1 MDKNRLLEHDMVRFL
16 SIYSSVGMVLVFQPF
31 LLKRVLILF
40 VLRTTKPS
48 LQIDTKVA
56 T

>member
-1 MDKNRLLEHDMVRFL
+1 MVRFL
-16 SIYSSVGMVLVFQPF
+16 SIYSSVVIWLVGMVLVFQLL
-31 LLKRVLILF
+31 LLKGVLILF